1 MHYARC
7 SCAEAVKNGKMRGKQ
22 RYHCQACGCRYTQ
35 SSRYLP
41 AAGRSALI
49 KGFSDA
55 DNQTTCCLPSAA
67 YFLIIIIENL
77 KMSKN
82 ENNFIFLSKDLQ
94 GNTTDAD
101 EMHEYIRWHLG
112 LEEPPK
118 ILYKYREFSN
128 PVYRRLLKEGEIY
141 FSSFDDLND
150 EKEGKIPL
158 VYIDLLQKPL
168 LTAQET
174 REKFIDKGKYG
185 ILSLS
190 KSSSVSTMWQ
200 FYSEGKK
207 GFCVGFY
214 TAGLLMS
221 IFGTDISV
229 QEAYSH
235 LLPVRYFSSEERYE
249 KSKSFSFE
257 NDFLRLQKI
266 AGTKTDEWEKER
278 EVRLIGRNMASQ
290 VLNVPDRDISHI
302 LLGKDMDNGNKQKIL
317 SILKGRDIRV
327 YEIVDNPESDKDFL
341 YELNL
346 A

>member
-1 MHYARC
+1 M
-7 SCAEAVKNGKMRGKQ
+7 
-22 RYHCQACGCRYTQ
+22 
-35 SSRYLP
+35 P
-41 AAGRSALI
+41 
-49 KGFSDA
+49 
-55 DNQTTCCLPSAA
+55 
-67 YFLIIIIENL
+67 
-77 KMSKN
+77 KN
-82 ENNFIFLSKDLQ
+82 ENDFIFLSKDLKS
-94 GNTTDAD
+94 NTTDSD
-101 EMHEYIRWHLG
+101 EIHEYIRWHLG

-128 PVYRRLLKEGEIY
+128 PNHRRLLEKGEIY

-158 VYIDLLQKPL
+158 VYTDINEKPL
-168 LTAQET
+168 LTAQQT
-174 REKFIDKGKYG
+174 REFIDKEKYG

-221 IFGTDISV
+221 IFGTDISI

-235 LLPVRYFSSEERYE
+235 LLPVRYFSSEERYK

-266 AGTKTDEWEKER
+266 AGTKTDDWEKER
-278 EVRLIGRNMASQ
+278 EVRLVGKNMASQ

-302 LLGKDMDNGNKQKIL
+302 LLGKDMGNENKQKIL
-317 SILKGRDIRV
+317 SILNGRNIRIF
-327 YEIVDNPESDKDFL
+327 EIVDNPESDKEFI
-341 YELNL
+341 YELNP